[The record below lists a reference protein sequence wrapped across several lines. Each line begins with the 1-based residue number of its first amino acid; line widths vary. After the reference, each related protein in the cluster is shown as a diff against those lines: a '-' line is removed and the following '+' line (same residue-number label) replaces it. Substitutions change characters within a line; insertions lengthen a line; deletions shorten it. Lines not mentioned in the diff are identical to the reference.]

1 MKIKIFKRIT
11 AFLTVLICTVG
22 FCSTG
27 VGAAVIEEDVVASS
41 TQSFELY
48 TSDSTLPSSYS
59 SKDLGYVTE
68 IKSQLHNDCWGY
80 AGLAT
85 YESMLLRNGYEIESM
100 SVDHLNAWA
109 TTRSDNTGWIRN
121 PSGDGYADIT
131 LGYLTSWQG
140 GVSLSDAG
148 TIDLSADV
156 KGDLVATDLSKYG
169 VTAVEFLGK
178 ENPDAIK
185 RQIMENG
192 GVYSSY
198 ATVSSCFNKLR
209 TAYYMPESYSGTSTG
224 HAIEIVGWD
233 DNYSAS
239 NFTGSV
245 GAKPSSSGAWL
256 AKNSWGNYNAMGG
269 YFWISYED
277 KYIFS
282 EKYKPSYAIKS
293 VQEIDENVK
302 LVQNEIFG
310 ATYEFG
316 YADGE
321 EITYINKFNFTDEYS
336 NLDKV
341 IFETECLGA
350 DYTIHYVPTVND
362 EPVADKSKW
371 AELYSGVADYEGY
384 ICADIDD
391 FDLPEG
397 MGAIAVTIDTSR
409 VNEGLSSGDTGY
421 IENTIG
427 VGEWLVNS
435 SGSYVFINASEY
447 GDSYI
452 YYDNTMTDLL
462 EWYETNLNDDLG
474 GTFVIKAVTTK
485 NNLLGDVNLD
495 GILNIEDATE
505 IQKYLAERVTLSD
518 LAKTNADFNQDGIIN
533 ILDATAIQK
542 ELVK

>member
-1 MKIKIFKRIT
+1 MKMKIFRRII
-11 AFLTVLICTVG
+11 AFLTVLACTVG
-22 FCSTG
+22 VCSIG
-27 VGAAVIEEDVVASS
+27 VSAAVIEEDAVSS
-41 TQSFELY
+41 DTQNIQLY
-48 TSDSTLPSSYS
+48 TTDSTLPSSYS

-85 YESMLLRNGYEIESM
+85 YESMLLRNGFQVESM

-109 TTRSDNTGWIRN
+109 TTRSNNTGWIRN
-121 PSGDGYADIT
+121 YVGDGYASIT
-131 LGYLTSWQG
+131 LGYLTAWQG

-148 TIDLSADV
+148 KIDFSADV
-156 KGDLVATDLSKYG
+156 KGDLVATDLAKYG
-169 VTAVEFLGK
+169 VTAVEFLSK

-185 RQIMENG
+185 RQIMKNG

-239 NFTGSV
+239 NFTGTI

-256 AKNSWGNYNAMGG
+256 AKNSWGDYNTLGG

-282 EKYKPSYAIKS
+282 QKYKPSYSIKD
-293 VQEIDENVK
+293 VQVIDENVK

-316 YADGE
+316 YVDEE
-321 EITYINKFNFTDEYS
+321 EITYLNKFDFTDEYS

-341 IFETECLGA
+341 IFETSCLNA

-362 EPVADKSKW
+362 EPVPDKSKW
-371 AELYSGVADYEGY
+371 TQLYSGVADYNGY
-384 ICADIDD
+384 ICADIED
-391 FDLPEG
+391 FELPEG
-397 MGAIAVTIDTSR
+397 MGAIAITIDTSR
-409 VNEGLSSGDTGY
+409 VNEGLSSGDEGY
-421 IENTIG
+421 VSNKIG
-427 VGEWLVNS
+427 VGEWLVSS
-435 SGSYVFINASEY
+435 SGSYVFINDSEY

-462 EWYETNLNDDLG
+462 DWYEANLGDELG

-485 NNLLGDVNLD
+485 SNLLGDVNLD
-495 GILNIEDATE
+495 GVLNIEDATE
-505 IQKYLAERVTLSD
+505 IQKHLAEKVTFTDTSK
-518 LAKTNADFNQDGIIN
+518 ANADFNRDGIIS
-533 ILDATAIQK
+533 ILDATEVQK
-542 ELVK
+542 YIVR